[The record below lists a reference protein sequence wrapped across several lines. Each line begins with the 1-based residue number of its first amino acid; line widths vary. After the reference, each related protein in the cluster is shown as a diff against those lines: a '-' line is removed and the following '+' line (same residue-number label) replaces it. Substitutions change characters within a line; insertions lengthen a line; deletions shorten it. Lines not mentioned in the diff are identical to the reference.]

1 MRQKKGESP
10 AASEKQQFYGNGA
23 DAVARSMP
31 YRRAMCFALLIHL
44 LWVLAAVPVVSHQH
58 RRPASA
64 AAWIAV
70 IGLLPI
76 LGTLLYLLA
85 GFRRYPRLRKA
96 PEHPADSDSADRLER
111 IIHTGCGTR
120 MTHHNEVRLLHNGNN
135 AFTAL
140 IAALQRATR
149 TIHMEYYIFCDDRI
163 GRTIADILIRTARA
177 GAEVRVIYDAIGSR
191 GMSRALLHKMRAA
204 GVEVHAFEPLRFPW
218 FTPRSTHRN
227 HRKIVVTDGKTAF
240 LGGINIAKYY
250 LDGDGMGK
258 WRDEH
263 LCIEGDAVADLQR
276 LFIADWAHVG
286 GGQLDAAHHIAR
298 HALRRK
304 MPLQV
309 AWAGDGPTRPTL
321 AEAFATAIMTARK
334 RIRIC
339 SPYFLPPTLLLD
351 ALRMAARSGVRVEA
365 MIPSCSDSHMADL
378 ISDAYVDDLLDAGI
392 ALYCYDNGFLHAKL
406 LLVDDRLASVG
417 TANMDYRSLA
427 DNWEVTVFIR
437 DRQIAEELS
446 ATFDRDLAACRRITR
461 ATWRP
466 SAYRRVLS
474 DVLRL
479 ASPLM

>member
-1 MRQKKGESP
+1 
-10 AASEKQQFYGNGA
+10 
-23 DAVARSMP
+23 
-31 YRRAMCFALLIHL
+31 MCFVLLIHL
-44 LWVLAAVPVVSHQH
+44 LWILAAVPVVARQH

-70 IGLLPI
+70 IGLLPV

-85 GFRRYPRLRKA
+85 GFRRRPNSQKA
-96 PEHPADSDSADRLER
+96 PERHAELRFDDRLER
-111 IIHTGCGTR
+111 IIRAGCGTR
-120 MTHHNEVRLLHNGNN
+120 TTLRNEVRLLHNGNN

-149 TIHMEYYIFCDDRI
+149 SIHMEYYIFCDDRI
-163 GRTIADILIRTARA
+163 GRTIADILIRKARA
-177 GAEVRVIYDAIGSR
+177 GLEVRVIYDAVGSR
-191 GMSRALLHKMRAA
+191 RMSRSLLRRMRDA
-204 GVEVHAFEPLRFPW
+204 GIEVHPFEPLRFPW
-218 FTPRSTHRN
+218 FTPRSTRRN

-250 LDGDGMGK
+250 LDGDCMGK

-276 LFIADWAHVG
+276 LFLADWAHVG
-286 GGQLDAAHHIAR
+286 GERLDAGRYIAR
-298 HALRRK
+298 HAVRRET
-304 MPLQV
+304 PLQV
-309 AWAGDGPTRPTL
+309 AWAGDGATRPTL

-365 MIPSCSDSHMADL
+365 MIPSCSDSRMADL
-378 ISDAYVDDLLDAGI
+378 ITDSYVEELLDADI
-392 ALYCYDNGFLHAKL
+392 ALYCYDKGFLHAKL
-406 LLVDDRLASVG
+406 LLIDDCLASVG

-437 DRQIAEELS
+437 DRGIAEELS
-446 ATFDRDLAACRRITR
+446 RTFDKDLASCRRITR
-461 ATWRP
+461 TTWNP
-466 SAYRRVLS
+466 SARRRLLS